1 MLFRSAPLLGG
12 LALFDV
18 LDQRVQRQFGADRGL
33 VGGEL
38 SLGFAVALGEA
49 GLFPALATPA
59 LVVAWGWMLAAVVVG
74 VRQALDYRQ
83 TSHALFVCLIGW
95 LVAFTLTAGVG
106 LLLTTSAH

>member
-1 MLFRSAPLLGG
+1 MRRATRLRWIHTASDGVDG
-12 LALFDV
+12 L
-18 LDQRVQRQFGADRGL
+18 
-33 VGGEL
+33 
-38 SLGFAVALGEA
+38 
-49 GLFPALATPA
+49 LFPALATPA